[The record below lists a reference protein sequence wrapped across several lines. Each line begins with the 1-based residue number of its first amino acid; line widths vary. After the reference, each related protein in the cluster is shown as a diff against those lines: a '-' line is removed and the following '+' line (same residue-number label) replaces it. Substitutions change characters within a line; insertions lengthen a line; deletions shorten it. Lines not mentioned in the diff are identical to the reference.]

1 MIHAWTGYVCVETS
15 TTATLWL
22 QETGLGY
29 HLRCA
34 AMGCVPDYAARL
46 SVVLA
51 RYSGTLDGIA
61 VRPAEV
67 FRSAMR
73 INAARWW

>member
-1 MIHAWTGYVCVETS
+1 MIHAWTGYVGVETS

-29 HLRCA
+29 HLRCTA
-34 AMGCVPDYAARL
+34 VGGVPDHAARL
-46 SVVLA
+46 NVVVT

-61 VRPAEV
+61 VHPAEV

-73 INAARWW
+73 FNAARWW